1 MDVKHRVYL
10 CEGTSVLGPAS
21 SLVRFES
28 CAGMANPAMRVWLMM
43 VVVCDCV
50 CRLIG
55 PPGVCMWVSGGG
67 GQKEFVS
74 CCNNLY
80 YGFFLYIYIQYVCLL
95 LLSI

>member
-1 MDVKHRVYL
+1 MD
-10 CEGTSVLGPAS
+10 
-21 SLVRFES
+21 
-28 CAGMANPAMRVWLMM
+28 PAMRVWLMV

-74 CCNNLY
+74 CCDNFY
-80 YGFFLYIYIQYVCLL
+80 YGLFYI
-95 LLSI
+95 